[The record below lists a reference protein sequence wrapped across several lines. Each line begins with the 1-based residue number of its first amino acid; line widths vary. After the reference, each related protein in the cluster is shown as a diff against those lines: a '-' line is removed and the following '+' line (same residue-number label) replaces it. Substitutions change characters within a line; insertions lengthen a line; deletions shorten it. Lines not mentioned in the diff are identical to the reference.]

1 MKKETI
7 DYKKEYIKAETY
19 SQEELMAKYKELLLL
34 SSNNEEHYKRMLEN
48 KGLEEKGEAVFITQI
63 QLQEIKDSLERKQKL
78 INDLAEKI
86 KTQKNVIKK
95 HKIVIKT
102 LDEKTKALK
111 LKNDNLL
118 DSLDQKVNSNAD
130 ETNDDDLP
138 INNKELRYALLKLNE
153 KYNLLKEEYDV
164 VLKQSQKETKELNE
178 VKKQQQQNV
187 NNKHDSDQQKY
198 EIIKELTVILKSS
211 NYDSDLIKRL
221 QKQIKLTHKLE
232 KQLTEMDKLNQ
243 ELTKIAAK
251 KSKHKATETIDVDE
265 SIKSE
270 ELVKFLKAF
279 LPSFEL
285 FKQSLT
291 MEGIPKELSNWFKGF
306 HMVYRKFE
314 DNILEAN
321 IMIIDPT
328 MGEDFNHNL
337 HQAIGIKDE
346 NGFKKD
352 QITEIIQRGYKYK
365 HYLLRPAL
373 VKLQG

>member
-7 DYKKEYIKAETY
+7 DYKKEYIRAETY
-19 SQEELMAKYKELLLL
+19 SKEELMTKYKELLLL

-48 KGLEEKGEAVFITQI
+48 KELEAKGEAVFITQD

-86 KTQKNVIKK
+86 KSQKSVIKK

-118 DSLDQKVNSNAD
+118 DSLDQKVNTNKDA
-130 ETNDDDLP
+130 NDDDLP
-138 INNKELRYALLKLNE
+138 IDNKELRYALLKLNE
-153 KYNLLKEEYDV
+153 KHNTLKEEYDALLV
-164 VLKQSQKETKELNE
+164 KMKKTEAESQKQKEQKADVN
-178 VKKQQQQNV
+178 KQE
-187 NNKHDSDQQKY
+187 QQKY
-198 EIIKELTVILKSS
+198 EIIKELTVILKAS

-232 KQLTEMDKLNQ
+232 NQLTEMDKLNQ
-243 ELTKIAAK
+243 ELTQIASK
-251 KSKHKATETIDVDE
+251 KPKTDN
-265 SIKSE
+265 SIEPNENDKSA
-270 ELVKFLKAF
+270 ELVKFLKEF

-285 FKQSLT
+285 FKQSLKLD
-291 MEGIPKELSNWFKGF
+291 GLPKELSNWFTGF
-306 HMVYRKFE
+306 QMVYRKLE
-314 DNILEAN
+314 DNIIDAN
-321 IMIIDPT
+321 IMIIDPKV
-328 MGEDFNHNL
+328 GDDFNHNL
-337 HQAIGIKDE
+337 HQAIGIKD
-346 NGFKKD
+346 NDGFKKN

-373 VKLQG
+373 VRLQG

>member
-19 SQEELMAKYKELLLL
+19 SKEDLMNKYKELLLL
-34 SSNNEEHYKRMLEN
+34 SSNNEEHYKRMLDN
-48 KGLEEKGEAVFITQI
+48 KGLEEKGEAVFITQT

-118 DSLDQKVNSNAD
+118 DSLDQKVNSNNAD
-130 ETNDDDLP
+130 EASEEDLP

-153 KYNLLKEEYDV
+153 KYNLLKEEYE
-164 VLKQSQKETKELNE
+164 VLSKESQKQNQELKEFDE
-178 VKKQQQQNV
+178 IKKEQQIA
-187 NNKHDSDQQKY
+187 NKNDSDKEKY

-243 ELTKIAAK
+243 ELTKIAFK
-251 KSKHKATETIDVDE
+251 KATKEPIEVDE
-265 SIKSE
+265 NIKSE
-270 ELVKFLKAF
+270 ELVKFLKEF

-285 FKQSLT
+285 FKQSLNLD
-291 MEGIPKELSNWFKGF
+291 GIPKELSNWFTGF
-306 HMVYRKFE
+306 KMVYRKFE
-314 DNILEAN
+314 DNILDAN
-321 IMIIDPT
+321 VMIIDPKIC
-328 MGEDFNHNL
+328 EDFNHNL

-346 NGFKKD
+346 TGFKKD
-352 QITEIIQRGYKYK
+352 QITEVVQRGYKYK
-365 HYLLRPAL
+365 HYLLRAAL